1 MSTTPR
7 RDPIDL
13 TVIGGFVRRRQDD
26 AAQRAPARHRAITA
40 RGDARAAD
48 GTGDRLSHPH
58 KSGLKLVRRAHLD
71 CAAAA
76 DWTCASPAKRKRNVL
91 LLLRMRRQLVALP
104 DRSRAL
110 PVLRRG
116 HR

>member
-13 TVIGGFVRRRQDD
+13 TVIGGFLRRRQDD
-26 AAQRAPARHRAITA
+26 AAQRAPARRRAITA

-58 KSGLKLVRRAHLD
+58 KSGPKLVRRAHLD

-76 DWTCASPAKRKRNVL
+76 DWTCAPR
-91 LLLRMRRQLVALP
+91 P
-104 DRSRAL
+104 
-110 PVLRRG
+110 RG
-116 HR
+116 SAMSYYCSECDVNWWPYQTDHGHCPSCG